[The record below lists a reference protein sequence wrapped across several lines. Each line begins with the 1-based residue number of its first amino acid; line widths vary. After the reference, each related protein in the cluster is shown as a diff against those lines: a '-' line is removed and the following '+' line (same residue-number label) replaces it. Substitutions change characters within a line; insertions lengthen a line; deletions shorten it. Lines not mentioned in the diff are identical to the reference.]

1 MPECLKSISTEANM
15 ITSIR
20 YSFHSSS
27 MLFTESGSFGVIVDG
42 SFSIPSLLQ
51 NRSQDLEEI
60 SRKVFSAHFG
70 QLSIFI
76 HLKKKNLIES
86 DILAIT

>member
-1 MPECLKSISTEANM
+1 MPECLKSISTEANT

-27 MLFTESGSFGVIVDG
+27 LLFTESSSFGVIVDG

-51 NRSQDLEEI
+51 NRSHDFDSHTSDLEEI
-60 SRKVFSAHFG
+60 SRKVFSAHFS

-76 HLKKKNLIES
+76 HFKKKKSN
-86 DILAIT
+86 